1 MPKIDQNEDT
11 SMDGQSIAVI
21 VIVAVAVIFMARKV
35 FISAR
40 KGQCSCGCGDGKQQA
55 CCKGCSITTKRED
68 LLP

>member
-1 MPKIDQNEDT
+1 MPKIDRNEDT

-55 CCKGCSITTKRED
+55 CCKGCSIATKRQD

>member
-1 MPKIDQNEDT
+1 MPKIDRNEDT

-21 VIVAVAVIFMARKV
+21 VIVAVIFMVRKI

-55 CCKGCSITTKRED
+55 CCKGCSIATKRED

>member
-1 MPKIDQNEDT
+1 
-11 SMDGQSIAVI
+11 MDGQSIAVI
-21 VIVAVAVIFMARKV
+21 VIVAVAVIFMARKI

-40 KGQCSCGCGDGKQQA
+40 KGQCGCGDGKQQA

>member
-1 MPKIDQNEDT
+1 MPKINRNEDT

-21 VIVAVAVIFMARKV
+21 VIVAVAVIFMARKI

>member
-1 MPKIDQNEDT
+1 MPKIDRNEDT

-21 VIVAVAVIFMARKV
+21 VIVAVAVIFMSRKI

-55 CCKGCSITTKRED
+55 CCKGCSIATKREA

>member
-1 MPKIDQNEDT
+1 MPKIDRNEDT

-21 VIVAVAVIFMARKV
+21 VIVAVAVICMARKI

-55 CCKGCSITTKRED
+55 CCKGCSIATKRED

>member
-1 MPKIDQNEDT
+1 
-11 SMDGQSIAVI
+11 MDGQSIAVI

-55 CCKGCSITTKRED
+55 CCKGCSIACFRNKKQRPPLPREGG
-68 LLP
+68 LFL

>member
-1 MPKIDQNEDT
+1 MPKINQNEDT

-21 VIVAVAVIFMARKV
+21 VIVAVAVIFMARKI

>member
-1 MPKIDQNEDT
+1 MPKIDRNEDT

-21 VIVAVAVIFMARKV
+21 VIVAVAVIFMARKI

>member
-1 MPKIDQNEDT
+1 MPKIDRNEDT
-11 SMDGQSIAVI
+11 SMDGQSLAVI
-21 VIVAVAVIFMARKV
+21 VIVAVAVIFMARKI

>member
-21 VIVAVAVIFMARKV
+21 VIVAVAVIFMARKI

-40 KGQCSCGCGDGKQQA
+40 KGQCSCGCGDGKQQT

>member
-1 MPKIDQNEDT
+1 LPKIDRNEDT

-55 CCKGCSITTKRED
+55 CCKGCSITTKRKD

>member
-21 VIVAVAVIFMARKV
+21 VIVAVAVIFMARKI

-55 CCKGCSITTKRED
+55 CCKGCSIATKRED
-68 LLP
+68 LRP

>member
-1 MPKIDQNEDT
+1 MPKIDRNEDT

-21 VIVAVAVIFMARKV
+21 VIVAVAVIFMARKI

-68 LLP
+68 LIP

>member
-1 MPKIDQNEDT
+1 MPKIDRNEDT

-35 FISAR
+35 VISAR

>member
-1 MPKIDQNEDT
+1 MPKIARNEDT

>member
-1 MPKIDQNEDT
+1 MPKIDRNEDT

-40 KGQCSCGCGDGKQQA
+40 KGQCSCGCGEGKQQA

>member
-1 MPKIDQNEDT
+1 MPKIDRNEDT

-21 VIVAVAVIFMARKV
+21 AIVAVAVIFMARKV

>member
-1 MPKIDQNEDT
+1 MPKIDRNEDT

-35 FISAR
+35 CISAR

>member
-1 MPKIDQNEDT
+1 MPKIDRNEDT

-21 VIVAVAVIFMARKV
+21 VIVAVAVIFMARKI

-68 LLP
+68 LFP

>member
-21 VIVAVAVIFMARKV
+21 VIVAVAVIFMARKI

-55 CCKGCSITTKRED
+55 CSKGCSITTKRED

>member
-1 MPKIDQNEDT
+1 MPKIDPNEDT

-21 VIVAVAVIFMARKV
+21 VIVAVAVIFMARKI

>member
-1 MPKIDQNEDT
+1 MPKIDRNEDT

-21 VIVAVAVIFMARKV
+21 VIVAVAVIFMARKL

-55 CCKGCSITTKRED
+55 CCKGCGIAAKRQD
-68 LLP
+68 PLP

>member
-55 CCKGCSITTKRED
+55 CCKGCSITTKREG

>member
-1 MPKIDQNEDT
+1 MPKIDRNEDT

-21 VIVAVAVIFMARKV
+21 VIVAVAVIFMAKKV

-40 KGQCSCGCGDGKQQA
+40 KGQCSCGCRDGKQQA
-55 CCKGCSITTKRED
+55 CCKGCSIATKRED

>member
-1 MPKIDQNEDT
+1 MPKIDQNKDT

-21 VIVAVAVIFMARKV
+21 VIVAVAVIFMARKI

>member
-1 MPKIDQNEDT
+1 MPKIDRNEDT

-21 VIVAVAVIFMARKV
+21 VIVAVAVIFMAKKV

>member
-1 MPKIDQNEDT
+1 
-11 SMDGQSIAVI
+11 MDGQSIAVI
-21 VIVAVAVIFMARKV
+21 AIVAVAVIFMARKV

>member
-1 MPKIDQNEDT
+1 LPKIDQNEDT

-21 VIVAVAVIFMARKV
+21 VIVAVAVIFMARKI

>member
-21 VIVAVAVIFMARKV
+21 VIVAVAVIFMARKI

-55 CCKGCSITTKRED
+55 CCKGCSITTKREN

>member
-1 MPKIDQNEDT
+1 
-11 SMDGQSIAVI
+11 MDGQSIAVI
-21 VIVAVAVIFMARKV
+21 VIVAALSFFPARKI

>member
-21 VIVAVAVIFMARKV
+21 VIVAVAVIFMARKI

-55 CCKGCSITTKRED
+55 CCKGCSFATKRED

>member
-1 MPKIDQNEDT
+1 MPKIDRNEDT

-21 VIVAVAVIFMARKV
+21 VIEAVAVIFMARKV

>member
-1 MPKIDQNEDT
+1 
-11 SMDGQSIAVI
+11 MDGQSIAVI

-55 CCKGCSITTKRED
+55 CCKGCSITTKQRPPLPREGG
-68 LLP
+68 LFL